1 MKKTLFAA
9 FLAANITAVPAA
21 FADAKKGETLF
32 KDKGATKCVVCH
44 AIGKK
49 VVGPDL
55 AGVGKRHTHAWLV
68 KWITNT
74 QATWDANDAE
84 TADLKKRTKKEG
96 KPKSAH
102 STPPISE
109 ADAKDIADYLMAQ

>member
-1 MKKTLFAA
+1 MKKALFAA
-9 FLAANITAVPAA
+9 FIAANVAAAPLA
-21 FADAKKGETLF
+21 FADAKKGEELF

-68 KWITNT
+68 KWISDT
-74 QATWDANDAE
+74 QGTWTSADPE
-84 TADLKKRTKKEG
+84 TAELKARVKKQD

-102 STPPISE
+102 STPPISG
-109 ADAKDIADYLMAQ
+109 AQANDIADFLMAQ